1 MNKIKLPNY
10 TLKEEI
16 INSISHGI
24 GTILSIIG
32 LILLIINSHNHKSI
46 ELISFIIYGTSLILL
61 YLISCLYHGLAPNLK
76 AKKILRVI
84 DHNNVFLF
92 EAGTFTPV
100 CLLIIGGKVGLIYF
114 CIIWFFSFLGIVL
127 NSINV
132 DKYQKLSLIFHLVI
146 GWSIILMLK
155 NISNSLNVIG
165 ITFLLLGG
173 ILYTIG
179 AYLYKIGSKKKYM
192 HCIFHFFCLAGSI
205 VHFFMIYL
213 FIK

>member
-24 GTILSIIG
+24 GFVLSIIG
-32 LILLIINSHNHKSI
+32 LILLLIQNKNKL
-46 ELISFIIYGTSLILL
+46 ELVSCIIYGTSLILL
-61 YLISCLYHGLAPNLK
+61 YLISCLYHGLSPKLK

-84 DHNNVFLF
+84 DHSNVYLF

-100 CLLIIGGKVGLIYF
+100 CLLIIGGKVGLLYF
-114 CIIWFFSFLGIVL
+114 CIIWLFSFLGIVL

-155 NISNSLNVIG
+155 NISNSLNAIG